1 MAAKGNSAAGRPI
14 TDVLVDI
21 GRNAQDLLRAE
32 LRLAQSEVRERL
44 IEAQP
49 AVGLVV
55 LGVAAALLSGFFL
68 LMGALFVLR
77 FVMPGWA
84 AALCI
89 AVTLA
94 LTAIVAL
101 NVGLR
106 RLRAA
111 RPVLKRLEESA
122 KEHAAWA
129 KQAMK

>member
-1 MAAKGNSAAGRPI
+1 MAATGTSATGRPI

-21 GRNAQDLLRAE
+21 GRNAQELLRAE
-32 LRLAQSEVRERL
+32 LRLAQSEVRQRL

-49 AVGLVV
+49 AMALVV

-68 LMGALFVLR
+68 LMGTLFVLR

-89 AVTLA
+89 AVALA
-94 LTAIVAL
+94 LTAVIAL
-101 NVGLR
+101 NAGLR
-106 RLRAA
+106 RLRAT
-111 RPVLKRLEESA
+111 RPVLKRLDESV

-129 KQAMK
+129 KQAMR

>member
-1 MAAKGNSAAGRPI
+1 MAATGTGSGRPI

-21 GRNAQDLLRAE
+21 GRNAQELLRAE

-68 LMGALFVLR
+68 LMGVLFVLR

-89 AVTLA
+89 ALALA
-94 LTAIVAL
+94 LTAVIAL
-101 NVGLR
+101 HVGLR
-106 RLRAA
+106 QIRAA
-111 RPVLKRLEESA
+111 RPVLKRLEDSD
-122 KEHAAWA
+122 KENAAWA
-129 KQAMK
+129 KQPTR

>member
-1 MAAKGNSAAGRPI
+1 MAGPGTGSERPI

-21 GRNAQDLLRAE
+21 GRNAQELLRAE

-44 IEAQP
+44 IGAQP
-49 AVGLVV
+49 AMALVV
-55 LGVAAALLSGFFL
+55 TGVAAAVLSAFFL
-68 LMGALFVLR
+68 LLGVLFALR

-89 AVTLA
+89 ALALA
-94 LTAIVAL
+94 LTAVIAL

-106 RLRAA
+106 RLKAS
-111 RPVLKRLEESA
+111 RPVLKPLDDSV

-129 KQAMK
+129 KQATR